1 MTTTEQPEGKP
12 TPEELTQAQLA
23 AREEANRKLAARVA
37 EVNEIKKLMMPG
49 NIAGNQENIN
59 RVTRKMAVQGDLV
72 DLHPPTQ
79 YGGHR

>member
-23 AREEANRKLAARVA
+23 AREEANRKFADRVV

-49 NIAGNQENIN
+49 TIAGNQKNIDE
-59 RVTRKMAVQGDLV
+59 VTRKMAVRGDLV

>member
-23 AREEANRKLAARVA
+23 AREEANRKFADRVVERAAI
-37 EVNEIKKLMMPG
+37 EDLMQPD
-49 NIAGNQENIN
+49 NIAGNQKNIDE
-59 RVTRKMAVQGDLV
+59 VTRKMAVRGDLV